1 MIEKIL
7 AYVIKKYLFRFP
19 SLVQFIKFSLV
30 GALNTLVDL
39 FVYLA
44 LTRLLAWFGE
54 NYLVANAV
62 SFSLAVTNS
71 FFINRKWTFRDED
84 KKKLGKKYLK
94 FFVSSLVAL
103 AAVELAMYLL
113 VGVLGVYDVY
123 AKFMVVVVSV
133 GFSFSLSKLWVFR
146 K

>member
-1 MIEKIL
+1 M
-7 AYVIKKYLFRFP
+7 
-19 SLVQFIKFSLV
+19 
-30 GALNTLVDL
+30 
-39 FVYLA
+39 
-44 LTRLLAWFGE
+44 
-54 NYLVANAV
+54 ANAV

>member
-103 AAVELAMYLL
+103 AAVELAMYFL

>member
-7 AYVIKKYLFRFP
+7 KYFIKKYLFRFP

-30 GALNTLVDL
+30 GVLNTLVD
-39 FVYLA
+39 FFIYLA
-44 LTRLLAWFGE
+44 LTRAIGWFGE
-54 NYLVANAV
+54 NYLVANAI

-71 FFINRKWTFRDED
+71 FFINKKWTFGDED
-84 KKKLGKKYLK
+84 KKDLTKKYFK
-94 FFVSSLVAL
+94 FFISSLIAL
-103 AAVELAMYLL
+103 LAVELAMYLL
-113 VGVLGVYDVY
+113 VGVWGIYDVY

>member
-7 AYVIKKYLFRFP
+7 KYFIKKYLFRFP

-30 GALNTLVDL
+30 GVLNTLVDF

-44 LTRLLAWFGE
+44 LTRTVGWFEE
-54 NYLVANAV
+54 NYLVANAI
-62 SFSLAVTNS
+62 SFGLAVTNS
-71 FFINRKWTFRDED
+71 FFINKKWTFRDEN
-84 KKKLGKKYLK
+84 KKGLAKKYLK
-94 FFVSSLVAL
+94 FFISSLIAL
-103 AAVELAMYLL
+103 TAVELSMYLL
-113 VGVLGVYDVY
+113 VGVWGVYDLY

-133 GFSFSLSKLWVFR
+133 GFGFGLSKLWVFR

>member
-44 LTRLLAWFGE
+44 LTRLLTWFGE